1 MSRVKGDTR
10 DWTKVTAL
18 EAILSSRL
26 GDRPL
31 LFRASRDSLLSLVVF
46 NVGRSLSFLAGGPGL
61 ETVIGIDLMLEGL
74 QATSSP
80 VQLTDE
86 TRLDSTQSS
95 TPAKRHPGPRPIIRQ
110 SFNQLIAQSARRL
123 HHCTPARVCER
134 SSTRLRRG
142 TAADRHSHIR
152 LPHTV
157 DRSVH
162 HP

>member
-86 TRLDSTQSS
+86 TRPDSTRFDPKQHASEAPS
-95 TPAKRHPGPRPIIRQ
+95 RSPANNPTI
-110 SFNQLIAQSARRL
+110 F
-123 HHCTPARVCER
+123 
-134 SSTRLRRG
+134 
-142 TAADRHSHIR
+142 
-152 LPHTV
+152 
-157 DRSVH
+157 
-162 HP
+162 